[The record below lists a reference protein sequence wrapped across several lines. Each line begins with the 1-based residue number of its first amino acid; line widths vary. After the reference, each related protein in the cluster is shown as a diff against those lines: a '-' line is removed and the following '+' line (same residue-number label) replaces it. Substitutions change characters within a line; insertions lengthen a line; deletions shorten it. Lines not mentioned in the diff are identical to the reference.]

1 MTNGKL
7 FMKALAKNENK
18 QMKFIVKLL
27 LSATFMLSTISAV
40 AAPSVEFQTN
50 QGNFTIELYPE
61 KAPKTVANFL
71 QYVKD
76 GFYENTIFHRVINHF
91 MIQGGG
97 FERDLSEK
105 STRAAI
111 ANEAGNGLLNQ
122 TGTVAMARTADP
134 DSATAQFFVNLTDN
148 QFLDYVGPD
157 PDQIGYCVFGKVT
170 SGIEVIQK
178 IGLTQTNTVGRYSD
192 VPVKPVII
200 KSVKLLGEVV
210 KDAPKDAS
218 KDASKETAK

>member
-1 MTNGKL
+1 
-7 FMKALAKNENK
+7 MKALAKNENK

-27 LSATFMLSTISAV
+27 LSAMFMLSMISAV

-200 KSVKLLGEVV
+200 KSVKLLAEVV

-218 KDASKETAK
+218 KETAK

>member
-1 MTNGKL
+1 MKVLVNLMQFKNL
-7 FMKALAKNENK
+7 FLGS
-18 QMKFIVKLL
+18 LL
-27 LSATFMLSTISAV
+27 LSASISAF

-50 QGNFTIELYPE
+50 QGNFTVELYPE

-105 STRAAI
+105 NTRAPI
-111 ANEAGNGLLNQ
+111 SNEAGNGLLNQ
-122 TGTVAMARTADP
+122 TGTIAMARTADP
-134 DSATAQFFVNLTDN
+134 DSATAQFFVNLFDN

-157 PDQIGYCVFGKVT
+157 SDQIGYCVFGKVT
-170 SGIEVIQK
+170 SGMDVIQK

-200 KSVKLLGEVV
+200 KSAKLLSEMA
-210 KDAPKDAS
+210 KDDS
-218 KDASKETAK
+218 KQSAK